1 MPEYQVVSIAQ
12 CIDESPKECDF
23 TREFGNREGAVAMDC
38 DTNFAGWKLGITAP
52 LAVKV
57 LEPYDLLDGVIV
69 Y

>member
-1 MPEYQVVSIAQ
+1 VVSIAQ

-38 DTNFAGWKLGITAP
+38 DKSFDGWKLGIISP
-52 LAVKV
+52 LAIKS
-57 LEPYDLLDGVIV
+57 LEPYELLDGVIV